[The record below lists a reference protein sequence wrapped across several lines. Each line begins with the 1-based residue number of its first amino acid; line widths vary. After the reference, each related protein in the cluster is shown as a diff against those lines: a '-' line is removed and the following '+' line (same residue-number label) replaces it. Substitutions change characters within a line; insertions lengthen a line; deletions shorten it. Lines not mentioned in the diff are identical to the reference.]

1 MNKLALKLPGSPPI
15 EINSPSY
22 FEFADKTIGDVLT
35 ALLPYIFVLAGI
47 ILFGYLIMGGFAFLT
62 SAGDPEKIK
71 TAQKKLVNA
80 IIGFVIIFAAY
91 WLVQILEEVLGI
103 GIFQD

>member
-1 MNKLALKLPGSPPI
+1 MNKLALKLPGYPTI
-15 EINSPSY
+15 KSPSY
-22 FEFADKTIGDVLT
+22 LKLADKTIGEIISL
-35 ALLPYIFVLAGI
+35 LLPYIFVLAGI

-91 WLVQILEEVLGI
+91 WLMQILQEVLGI
-103 GIFQD
+103 SILQE

>member
-1 MNKLALKLPGSPPI
+1 MKNLALTLPGYGEIASPAI
-15 EINSPSY
+15 KFSSE
-22 FEFADKTIGDVLT
+22 ATIGEVLT

-80 IIGFVIIFAAY
+80 VIGFIIIFAAY
-91 WLVQILEEVLGI
+91 WLAQILEEVLGI